1 MKSKRQPKVHKYSK
15 HRRKNANPAQTA
27 LSVALTFLIAG
38 AIGVVGYSVAKPLLQ
53 YDGKVQ
59 PDLSVAETAQP
70 ATTAVP
76 VATQTETVPATEAP
90 TEAAACES
98 GVRLSAEALQ
108 SADALQQA
116 LAKARSDS
124 PNGKLLVIPLKV
136 QGGAVLYQTNVETA
150 KQCGAAQ
157 GNLTLPQITAA
168 AMEQGWMPVAE
179 CSLLY
184 DNLLPKF
191 RVEAGYQTADGS
203 QWLDNS
209 ADNGGKPWASP
220 LSTVTLQYLTELT
233 QEIAASDFSQ
243 IWFAD
248 AVFPPFRDSDLAY
261 IGSSVEAEN
270 RRTGMQQFLQSLL
283 PAAKGKPISLEIS
296 AAKAKDGTAE
306 AFAPEQFTA
315 ISGYVLRLDSGD
327 DTAEVISQW
336 AASAL
341 QGKALW
347 LMEDDTAKISGENNW
362 ILSESPL
369 ANET

>member
-1 MKSKRQPKVHKYSK
+1 MIP
-15 HRRKNANPAQTA
+15 A
-27 LSVALTFLIAG
+27 LSVALTFLIAV

-70 ATTAVP
+70 ATTAIP

-168 AMEQGWMPVAE
+168 AMEQGWTPVAE

-270 RRTGMQQFLQSLL
+270 AGLECNSSCNRCCLL
-283 PAAKGKPISLEIS
+283 PRGSRFPWKSVQPKPRTALQRRLRRSSSPPFPAMSSVWTAGTIPQKSSRNGQLLRCKGKPYGSWEMIQQKS
-296 AAKAKDGTAE
+296 AAKTTG
-306 AFAPEQFTA
+306 F
-315 ISGYVLRLDSGD
+315 SRRVR
-327 DTAEVISQW
+327 SQMKHNTIT
-336 AASAL
+336 S
-341 QGKALW
+341 
-347 LMEDDTAKISGENNW
+347 KIE
-362 ILSESPL
+362 E
-369 ANET
+369 